1 MVFTIHHRRPYVMS
15 PARHCAIAIIVI
27 VTIDIVNAVTINIVN
42 AIIAIV
48 VGIIAIIV
56 MVLGNWW
63 SNMYVGNH
71 SL

>member
-1 MVFTIHHRRPYVMS
+1 MVFTIHHRRHYVMS

-27 VTIDIVNAVTINIVN
+27 VDAV
-42 AIIAIV
+42 IAIV
-48 VGIIAIIV
+48 VGSIAIIV
-56 MVLGNWW
+56 MVLGNSW